1 METGIA
7 PIEFTLR
14 PDGVVAPVH
23 VRMRKRLDRWAVEVS
38 GVRSG
43 VGIGVSAREALAAA
57 LEPLGEVQARRL
69 LADLGLIEPSI
80 AVVSVQRAA
89 SGYDPL

>member
-1 METGIA
+1 METRIV

-14 PDGVVAPVH
+14 PDGAVAPVH
-23 VRMRKRLDRWAVEVS
+23 VRMRKRLERWAAEVS
-38 GVRSG
+38 GVQSG
-43 VGIGVSAREALAAA
+43 VGIGVSAREALTAA

-80 AVVSVQRAA
+80 AVVTMQRAA
-89 SGYDPL
+89 SGNEPL

>member
-1 METGIA
+1 MEKGSA

-14 PDGVVAPVH
+14 PNGAVAPVH
-23 VRMRKRLDRWAVEVS
+23 VRMRKRLDRWAAEVS

-43 VGIGVSAREALAAA
+43 VGIGVSAREALTVA

-80 AVVSVQRAA
+80 TVLTLQRAT
-89 SGYDPL
+89 SGSDPL